1 MPTLVPGACV
11 VHIPSESQLAQSTA
25 VRRLEERHKQEMR
38 RRRSLREEV
47 YLLRNQLAHLTH
59 ENGWLSVRLHGQN
72 EVPDLSPRAE
82 AVASPR
88 VEPVA
93 NHRLYNLTVP
103 FSSRKRVSAEPAKAS
118 WGHTLGKWRRR
129 LTAKRT
135 NNGPYKA
142 NLQAKCQSACHFG
155 LSPPV
160 YGRGSI
166 SPISP
171 MSYRSP

>member
-1 MPTLVPGACV
+1 MSTLVPGACV
-11 VHIPSESQLAQSTA
+11 VHIPSESQLAQSAA

-59 ENGWLSVRLHGQN
+59 ENGWLSVRLHNQN
-72 EVPDLSPRAE
+72 EALDLSPQLE
-82 AVASPR
+82 PSPR
-88 VEPVA
+88 PEPA
-93 NHRLYNLTVP
+93 TNHRLYNLTVP
-103 FSSRKRVSAEPAKAS
+103 FSSRKRVNAEPVRS
-118 WGHTLGKWRRR
+118 TWGQTFGKWRRR

-135 NNGPYKA
+135 DNAPYKA
-142 NLQAKCQSACHFG
+142 SLQAKCQTACHFG